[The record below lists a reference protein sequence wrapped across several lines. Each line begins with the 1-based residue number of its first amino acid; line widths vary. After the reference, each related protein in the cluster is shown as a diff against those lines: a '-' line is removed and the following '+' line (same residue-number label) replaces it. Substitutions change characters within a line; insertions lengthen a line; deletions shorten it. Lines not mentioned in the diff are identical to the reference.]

1 LIAARSAVEQG
12 LATYPNDG
20 RLVQLLATLNKGIG
34 ESRRRS
40 LEELKH
46 LTRDASSITDPE
58 LLQTNLERARSIA
71 NQHSRMKSFK
81 H

>member
-1 LIAARSAVEQG
+1 V
-12 LATYPNDG
+12 
-20 RLVQLLATLNKGIG
+20 NKGIG

-71 NQHSRMKSFK
+71 TSTPRMKSFK